1 MKIAGVMLLIAR
13 GNPQPLAHNASPAK
27 SHNILLKKNPDDL
40 ESAAAV
46 GVPQ

>member
-1 MKIAGVMLLIAR
+1 MKIAGVMFLVAR
-13 GNPQPLAHNASPAK
+13 GNPQTLVHNANPAK
-27 SHNILLKKNPDDL
+27 SHNILLKKNPVDL